1 MIFKNL
7 NKVSTLTGART
18 ERITKVRTVSNARTF
33 SKIRSCT
40 LINWSN
46 SNQIK
51 CITFSVSINNLVWK
65 KSFFHF
71 LITETRRPRNSILDN
86 IQNRVKL
93 LPKPFLKIRNMIA
106 SHSEMAN
113 LLLGRRIENR
123 ERK

>member
-18 ERITKVRTVSNARTF
+18 ERITKVRTVSNARTS

-51 CITFSVSINNLVWK
+51 CITFFVSINNLIWK

-71 LITETRRPRNSILDN
+71 LIIETRRPRNSILDN

-113 LLLGRRIENR
+113 LL
-123 ERK
+123 